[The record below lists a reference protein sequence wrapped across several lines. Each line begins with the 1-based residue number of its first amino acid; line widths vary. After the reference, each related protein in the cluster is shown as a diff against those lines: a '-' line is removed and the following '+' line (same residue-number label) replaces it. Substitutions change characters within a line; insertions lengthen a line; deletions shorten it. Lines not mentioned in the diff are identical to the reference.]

1 MSAQPRRSNPSNS
14 NHSQQPPPPLI
25 PPPSGSFKLK
35 IKLAGPPPGSAS
47 APVPRPVPQVHHAH
61 REEEEQED
69 QLASS
74 DDSLSSAP
82 SPPPTPPAPVTTTS
96 NPSKRSRTK
105 DPVNRVV
112 KKRKSTLN
120 TKAPPVSAPP
130 LPHPSEQSE
139 TLQTGTG
146 HDSDLSSY
154 TSDLPNPP
162 TSIKVKA
169 PRPKTNEILDGLMS
183 RSRPVKLQPLTDA
196 ELLTAAATQPD
207 PVPIESSSSVNPIK
221 KKKKKSSTGIGKN
234 ETGKKVI
241 RKAPAS
247 GVIPMEAAPVAGTS
261 VVPESSRPAPASR
274 TIVVLKA
281 IKTGAKTK
289 KPTSKLAQSV
299 TSATDPF
306 TTTDAEPTQV
316 TFPIPKPRMQHD
328 YSLGPPPPPPVPAY
342 KPAVVGTV
350 PRTQA
355 PQFLPIHP
363 LEKRTPRVRQWK
375 KERREV
381 IGVSGIPFWI
391 WTYVGDEHSDYVS
404 SRQTKPAGLG
414 TPLAV
419 TQSGTAYFQ
428 PHHPSRPGSAASSH
442 AKASPAGGPSA
453 GSGRT
458 RYTVPLSAEPQPNLG
473 GPTLPAS
480 FRRTNPMPLV
490 NQAGPMISR
499 TKRETPTPSLDRT
512 AGRGTSSPAPVGS
525 GNVGALAGNGGDASI
540 SENVNSG
547 AAPELIRLPELP
559 IRKFSNGKGFA
570 SAMMANGGPEL
581 LNKE

>member
-1 MSAQPRRSNPSNS
+1 MSAPTRRPTPSNS
-14 NHSQQPPPPLI
+14 THSQQPPPPLI

-35 IKLAGPPPGSAS
+35 IKLAGPPPPTAS
-47 APVPRPVPQVHHAH
+47 VSTPAQQAQHAQPG
-61 REEEEQED
+61 EDEQED

-74 DDSLSSAP
+74 DDDSLSSAL
-82 SPPPTPPAPVTTTS
+82 SLPPPPPAAPLNT
-96 NPSKRSRTK
+96 NQNHPSKRSRTK
-105 DPVNRVV
+105 DPPVNRVV

-120 TKAPPVSAPP
+120 TQSPTVSAPP
-130 LPHPSEQSE
+130 LPHPSEQAE
-139 TLQTGTG
+139 AVPAGTG
-146 HDSDLSSY
+146 NESDLSSY
-154 TSDLPNPP
+154 TSDLPPK
-162 TSIKVKA
+162 SIKVKA

-183 RSRPVKLQPLTDA
+183 RSRPVKMQPLTDA

-207 PVPIESSSSVNPIK
+207 LVPIESSTSVNPVK
-221 KKKKKSSTGIGKN
+221 KKKKKSSSGIGKN
-234 ETGKKVI
+234 EVAKKVT
-241 RKAPAS
+241 KKPTAPSVMPIAS
-247 GVIPMEAAPVAGTS
+247 GPAAGTS
-261 VVPESSRPAPASR
+261 IVSEGTRPVPASR

-281 IKTGAKTK
+281 IKTGVKTK

-299 TSATDPF
+299 TSATGPF
-306 TTTDAEPTQV
+306 TSADASAPQV

-342 KPAVVGTV
+342 KPAVVGPV

-363 LEKRTPRVRQWK
+363 LEKRTPRVRKWK

-404 SRQTKPAGLG
+404 SKQNKIGNLG
-414 TPLAV
+414 TPLPV
-419 TQSGTAYFQ
+419 TQSATAYFQ

-453 GSGRT
+453 TSGRA
-458 RYTVPLSAEPQPNLG
+458 RYALPLSTEGQPNLG

-480 FRRTNPMPLV
+480 FRRPNPMALV

-499 TKRETPTPSLDRT
+499 TKRDTPTLGIDQSG
-512 AGRGTSSPAPVGS
+512 GRSTSSPASVAS
-525 GNVGALAGNGGDASI
+525 ANAGMAASNGGHASR
-540 SENVNSG
+540 SEQITS
-547 AAPELIRLPELP
+547 AATPELIRLPELP
-559 IRKFSNGKGFA
+559 IRKFSGKGFA
-570 SAMMANGGPEL
+570 SAMMANGGAEL

>member
-1 MSAQPRRSNPSNS
+1 MSAQPRRSNPSSSTNS
-14 NHSQQPPPPLI
+14 QPPPPLI

-35 IKLAGPPPGSAS
+35 IKLGGPPPGSVS
-47 APVPRPVPQVHHAH
+47 APAPRPLPQPHNAH
-61 REEEEQED
+61 PEEEEQED

-74 DDSLSSAP
+74 DDSLSSAL
-82 SPPPTPPAPVTTTS
+82 SLPPPPPAPVNTTS

-120 TKAPPVSAPP
+120 TKSPTVSAPP
-130 LPHPSEQSE
+130 LPHPAEPSEAIPA
-139 TLQTGTG
+139 GTG
-146 HDSDLSSY
+146 HESDLSSY
-154 TSDLPNPP
+154 TSVPSPK
-162 TSIKVKA
+162 SIKIRA

-183 RSRPVKLQPLTDA
+183 RPRPVKMQPLTDA

-207 PVPIESSSSVNPIK
+207 PVPVESSTSVNPIK
-221 KKKKKSSTGIGKN
+221 KKKKKTGANAVSGKSVP
-234 ETGKKVI
+234 KKLVH
-241 RKAPAS
+241 KASAS
-247 GVIPMEAAPVAGTS
+247 GVMPVESVPVAGTS
-261 VVPESSRPAPASR
+261 AVPEGTRPVPASR

-281 IKTGAKTK
+281 IKTGTKTK

-299 TSATDPF
+299 TSAGDPF
-306 TTTDAEPTQV
+306 TAAEDAAPHV
-316 TFPIPKPRMQHD
+316 TFPAPKPRMQHD

-342 KPAVVGTV
+342 KPAVVGPV

-363 LEKRTPRVRQWK
+363 LEKRTPKVRKWK

-404 SRQTKPAGLG
+404 SRQPKPGHLG

-419 TQSGTAYFQ
+419 TQSATAYFQ

-453 GSGRT
+453 ASGRVK
-458 RYTVPLSAEPQPNLG
+458 YTLPLSAEPQPNLG

-480 FRRTNPMPLV
+480 FRRPNPMALV
-490 NQAGPMISR
+490 SQAGPMIAR
-499 TKRETPTPSLDRT
+499 NKRDTPTPGLVDHKS
-512 AGRGTSSPAPVGS
+512 GGKGTSSPVPIGS
-525 GNVGALAGNGGDASI
+525 GNGGTSAGNGRDASV
-540 SENVNSG
+540 SENVNSVT
-547 AAPELIRLPELP
+547 APGLIRLPELP
-559 IRKFSNGKGFA
+559 IRRFSGKGFA
-570 SAMMANGGPEL
+570 SAMIANGGPEL